1 MQCIS
6 AFPDLLTVSI
16 RVENNYFTPVYTMGT
31 DVKTTE
37 FVTGNTTSTSVA
49 STVKLAIIN
58 NSADLTICTMSWLQL
73 VDTVLL
79 HVTHNG

>member
-16 RVENNYFTPVYTMGT
+16 RVENNYFRPVNTMGT
-31 DVKTTE
+31 GMKTTE

-49 STVKLAIIN
+49 SNVKLAIIN
-58 NSADLTICTMSWLQL
+58 NSGDLMISSVNELAAIS
-73 VDTVLL
+73 
-79 HVTHNG
+79 